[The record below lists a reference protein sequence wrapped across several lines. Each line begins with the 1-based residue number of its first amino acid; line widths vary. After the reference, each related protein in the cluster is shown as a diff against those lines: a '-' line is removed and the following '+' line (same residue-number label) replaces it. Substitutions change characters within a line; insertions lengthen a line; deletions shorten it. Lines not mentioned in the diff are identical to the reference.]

1 MMEGAAVGTAAGDEN
16 IVAENIFAET
26 FQGALGE
33 GALFVHLLLGL
44 FGNRLNDLILESI
57 DEVVAFLLGMLF
69 GVQRVMEPVAVLF
82 LKILVDGFIERERRD
97 NDLLG
102 LELRLEFLDVSDAF
116 FDLPVA

>member
-57 DEVVAFLLGMLF
+57 DEGEAFLLGMLF
-69 GVQRVMEPVAVLF
+69 GVQHVMEPVAVLF
-82 LKILVDGFIERERRD
+82 LKILVGAFIEGQ
-97 NDLLG
+97 LG
-102 LELRLEFLDVSDAF
+102 HKSLLRLA
-116 FDLPVA
+116 LPLLVLHHV